1 MKGLKV
7 GTARAKPGAWTTG
20 MLRLGEYPDGPIETA
35 VNIVCGS
42 RPGKVLWV
50 QSAIHGSECG
60 GTLGALRLFNR
71 IDPKRMKGAIVH
83 VAAAN
88 PTAFRVLQR
97 NTPYDGE
104 NMNRLFS
111 PLARTNHSRQVAAT
125 LFETADGVADAMMD
139 LHSGGID
146 SEVPFYAIYWH
157 DGSKASREAKRLAE
171 AAATPD
177 IWSSDD
183 AWISGAMYAQF
194 TKKGKPGLI
203 IECGSGGDLNDRDV
217 DNFARA
223 VEGVAQAL
231 GILPG
236 KPPRQERY
244 QYVGTCELLYNQRGG
259 FFMPAVT
266 VGAIVGKGQVIGR
279 MMNSH
284 GKIVE
289 ELRSPIGPAFI
300 AALGRRY
307 RAIHS
312 GTMVAECCAVLK
324 PR

>member
-1 MKGLKV
+1 MNGLKV

-20 MLRLGEYPDGPIETA
+20 MLTLGEYPDGPIETA

-104 NMNRLFS
+104 NMNRLFDPVS
-111 PLARTNHSRQVAAT
+111 FSNHSRQSAAV
-125 LFETADGVADAMMD
+125 LWENAMRCADAMMD
-139 LHSGGID
+139 LHSGGI
-146 SEVPFYAIYWH
+146 ETVVPFYAIYWE
-157 DGSKASREAKRLAE
+157 DGSPASRAAERLAK
-171 AAATPD
+171 AAGSRH
-177 IWSSDD
+177 IWRSTD
-183 AWISGAMYAQF
+183 AWISAAMYAAF
-194 TKKGKPGLI
+194 TRKGKPGVLV
-203 IECGSGGDLNDRDV
+203 ECGSGGDLNSRDV
-217 DNFARA
+217 ENFATA
-223 VEGVAQAL
+223 IGGVAKAL

-236 KPPRQERY
+236 RPPVQRRY
-244 QYVGTCELLYNQRGG
+244 EVFDGCELVYNKRGG
-259 FFMPAVT
+259 WFQPAVAPG
-266 VGAIVGKGQVIGR
+266 VMVRKGQVLGR
-279 MMNSH
+279 MMNAH

-289 ELRSPIGPAFI
+289 EIRSPNGPAYV
-300 AALGRRY
+300 AAIVREN
-307 RAIHS
+307 RAIHT
-312 GTMVAECCAVLK
+312 GTMVAETIGRV
-324 PR
+324 